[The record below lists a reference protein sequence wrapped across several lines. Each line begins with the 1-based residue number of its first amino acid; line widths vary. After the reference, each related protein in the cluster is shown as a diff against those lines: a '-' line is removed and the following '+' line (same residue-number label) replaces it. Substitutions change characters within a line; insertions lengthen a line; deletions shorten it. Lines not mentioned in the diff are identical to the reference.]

1 MPSEPFEAE
10 FFSSELSPAQDELY
24 RMEGVENPQDAALGR
39 SLTRPRSCS
48 ATVVNHDLEAFPLG
62 EKLNLVKFEHGK
74 GEDPREFSY
83 GKKWMVTACSSS
95 LCLAVALGSSIVTG
109 DLEGLT
115 LDLHSSQEII
125 NLSVSMFVVGF
136 GVGPLAF
143 APLSE
148 VFGRKPIYCISMF
161 GFFIFTLPSA
171 LAKNSATLVLG
182 RLLAGILLLLC
193 ATSEV
198 P

>member
-83 GKKWMVTACSSS
+83 GKKW
-95 LCLAVALGSSIVTG
+95 
-109 DLEGLT
+109 
-115 LDLHSSQEII
+115 
-125 NLSVSMFVVGF
+125 
-136 GVGPLAF
+136 
-143 APLSE
+143 
-148 VFGRKPIYCISMF
+148 YC
-161 GFFIFTLPSA
+161 
-171 LAKNSATLVLG
+171 
-182 RLLAGILLLLC
+182 
-193 ATSEV
+193 
-198 P
+198 